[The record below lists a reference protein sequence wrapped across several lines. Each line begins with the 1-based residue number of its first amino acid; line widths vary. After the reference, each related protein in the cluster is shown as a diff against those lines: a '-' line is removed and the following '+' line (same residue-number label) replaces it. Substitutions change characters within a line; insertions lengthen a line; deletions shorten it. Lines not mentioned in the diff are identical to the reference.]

1 MTNKSTKKIILII
14 DDDADIVQTIKAN
27 LLVDGYNVIT
37 AFSGQEGITMAKQAP
52 PHLILLDLNLPDL
65 DGVAVCEVLRKE
77 FDFPI
82 IMLTARD
89 TLSDKVLGFKSGAD
103 DYIIKPFEF
112 LELSARITALFNR
125 VDRLAIQYEQQFSDL
140 EINFRTRQ
148 VTIKKKLIK
157 LTKTEFELL
166 VLLTSHNDKAL
177 SREFIEKQIWKDS
190 ELYSNSRALDVH
202 IQRLRKKIEHTPDS
216 PEYIVTIPGVGYKF
230 NVTNSLHL

>member
-1 MTNKSTKKIILII
+1 MTNKPTKKTILLI
-14 DDDADIVQTIKAN
+14 DDDDDIVQTIKAN

-37 AFSGQEGITMAKQAP
+37 ASSGQAGITLAKQTP
-52 PHLILLDLNLPDL
+52 PHLVLLDLNLPDL
-65 DGVAVCEVLRKE
+65 DGIAVCEVLRKE

-125 VDRLAIQYEQQFSDL
+125 VDRVDIQYEQQFGDL

-148 VTIKKKLIK
+148 VTIKNKLIK

-190 ELYSNSRALDVH
+190 ALYANSRALDVH

-230 NVTNSLHL
+230 DT

>member
-1 MTNKSTKKIILII
+1 MTNNSIKKTILLI
-14 DDDADIVQTIKAN
+14 DDDDDIVQTIKAN

-37 AFSGQEGITMAKQAP
+37 AFSGQEGIAMAKQTP

-65 DGVAVCEVLRKE
+65 DGIAVCEVLRKE

-112 LELSARITALFNR
+112 LELSARLTALFNR
-125 VDRLAIQYEQQFSDL
+125 VDRVDIQYEQQFNDL
-140 EINFRTRQ
+140 GINFRTRQ
-148 VTIKKKLIK
+148 VTIKNKLIK

-166 VLLTSHNDKAL
+166 VLFTSHKDKAL

-190 ELYSNSRALDVH
+190 ELYANSRALDVH